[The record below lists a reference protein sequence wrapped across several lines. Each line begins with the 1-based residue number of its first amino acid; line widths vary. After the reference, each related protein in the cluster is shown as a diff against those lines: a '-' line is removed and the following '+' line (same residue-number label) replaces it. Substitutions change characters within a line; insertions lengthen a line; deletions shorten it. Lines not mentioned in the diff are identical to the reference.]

1 MSKDITRLR
10 ELAKQV
16 REIAEDPV
24 QERNKKLWTAVNDK
38 KMIQPVAMTRD
49 YGLDLVKYED
59 ELKCQVEDEELR
71 YHEIRL
77 LALIY
82 QWKHLRCHTVTEKWI
97 PCNAVTEE
105 TSCGI
110 PDYSVYEPEE
120 WWRLKKTTYA
130 LVVQDEEN
138 PSVEKIYA
146 KHFDPVFK
154 GMDDLKKIVPIE
166 IKYDKEA
173 TKKKVDRLNEIFD
186 DILLVYP
193 RGRPCL
199 ACCPYDAMLRVVGIE
214 ETMLALMDNPEF
226 VKAFAERYI
235 DLYIGHQKKL
245 EELGLINYTNGSTLA
260 GRGGYGFTSLLPQ
273 AAPGKGIMGAKT
285 KETWGV
291 IADQILTSVSPEMSQ
306 EFGFDMEKPFAEMF
320 GLVYYG
326 CCERLDHKI
335 DGVLSLPN
343 IHKISCSAFSKTEEF
358 FEKVGDKAVVSVKLK
373 SMRLAHPTWD
383 KEAVRQELVDLCSYA
398 RKYNC
403 NFEVN
408 MKNII
413 NIGKGP
419 YRLWDWCEIA
429 VEVLDNY

>member
-1 MSKDITRLR
+1 MNKYITRLR

-24 QERNKKLWTAVNDK
+24 QERLKKLWTAVNDK
-38 KMIQPVAMTRD
+38 KMIQPLAMTRD
-49 YGLDLVKYED
+49 YGLDQITYED
-59 ELKCQVEDEELR
+59 ELKCIIEDEELR

-82 QWKHLRCHTVTEKWI
+82 QWRHLRCHTVTEKWI
-97 PCNAVTEE
+97 LCDPVTEE
-105 TSCGI
+105 TSCGFN
-110 PDYSVYEPEE
+110 VYEQAE
-120 WWRLKKTTYA
+120 WYRMVNTK
-130 LVVQDEEN
+130 D
-138 PSVEKIYA
+138 A
-146 KHFDPVFK
+146 KHFDPIFK
-154 GMDDLKKIVPIE
+154 SIDDFKKIVPIE

-173 TKKKVDRLNEIFD
+173 TTKKVDRLNEIFD
-186 DILLVYP
+186 GILPVYP
-193 RGRPCL
+193 RGRPLL
-199 ACCPYDAMLRVVGIE
+199 ACTPYDIMIRFVGIE
-214 ETMLALMDNPEF
+214 ETMLALTDNPEF
-226 VKAFAERYI
+226 VKAWTERYI
-235 DLYIGHQKKL
+235 DLLISHQKKL

-285 KETWGV
+285 KETWGMF
-291 IADQILTSVSPEMSQ
+291 ADQIFTSVSPAMSQ
-306 EFGFDMEKPFAEMF
+306 EFDFDMVKPFAEMF

-343 IHKISCSAFSKTEEF
+343 IHKISCSAFSKVEEF
-358 FEKVGDKAVVSVKLK
+358 FEKVGDKAVISLKLK
-373 SMRLAHPTWD
+373 SYLLAHPTWD
-383 KEAVRQELVDLCSYA
+383 KEASRQELIDVCKYA

-403 NFEVN
+403 NLEVN
-408 MKNII
+408 MKNVN

-419 YRLWDWCEIA
+419 FRLWEWSKIA

>member
-1 MSKDITRLR
+1 MNKDITRLR
-10 ELAKQV
+10 ELAKQT

-24 QERNKKLWTAVNDK
+24 QEQNKKLWTAVNDK
-38 KMIQPVAMTRD
+38 KMIQPLAMTRD
-49 YGLDLVKYED
+49 YGLDQVSYED
-59 ELKCQVEDEELR
+59 ELKCIIEDDELR

-77 LALIY
+77 LQLIY

-97 PCNAVTEE
+97 LCEPVTEE

-110 PDYSVYEPEE
+110 PGYKVYESEE
-120 WWRLKKTTYA
+120 WFRMKNTK
-130 LVVQDEEN
+130 D
-138 PSVEKIYA
+138 A
-146 KHFDPVFK
+146 KHFDPIFK
-154 GMDDLKKIVPIE
+154 SMDDVKKIVPIE
-166 IKYDKEA
+166 IKYDKQA

-186 DILLVYP
+186 GILPVYP
-193 RGRPCL
+193 RGRPLL
-199 ACCPYDAMLRVVGIE
+199 ACNPYDAMIRVMGIE
-214 ETMLALMDNPEF
+214 ETMLAMMDNPEF
-226 VKAFAERYI
+226 VKAFTKRYI
-235 DLYIGHQKKL
+235 DVFIGHQKKL

-273 AAPGKGIMGAKT
+273 AAPDKGIMGAKT
-285 KETWGV
+285 KETWGI
-291 IADQILTSVSPEMSQ
+291 IADQILTSVSPSMSQ

-383 KEAVRQELVDLCSYA
+383 KEAVRQELIDLCNYA

-419 YRLWDWCEIA
+419 YRLWDWCKIA